1 MSEKQ
6 KFIKQ
11 DGVNDWNPDFFIG
24 LSQEEAVKIVTK
36 GSPHIAESTV
46 IAVWKQAN
54 DKSRPNPKPTA
65 KGSETTED

>member
-24 LSQEEAVKIVTK
+24 LSESEAIKLIKK

-54 DKSRPNPKPTA
+54 EKSKPNPKQLA
-65 KGSETTED
+65 VDSESKKD